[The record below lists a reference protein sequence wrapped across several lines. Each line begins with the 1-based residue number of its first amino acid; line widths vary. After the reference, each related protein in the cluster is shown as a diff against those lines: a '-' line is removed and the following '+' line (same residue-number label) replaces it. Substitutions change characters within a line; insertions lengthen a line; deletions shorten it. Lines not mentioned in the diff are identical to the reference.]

1 MSKFFGAGAADRG
14 AVSRPVDDLDVGQIW
29 RAVVARRLWII
40 IPTLLACIG
49 AAVAVNLMAPRYTAE
64 TRIFLQ
70 NGDNFYTRPGGAP
83 ELQGQIDG
91 EAVQSQV
98 QLIMSRDLAR
108 EAIRKLDLTNN
119 PLFNNPDAPPGL
131 VRRLTNAVGI
141 KSQAPAGNS
150 EERALDKFAERLQV
164 FQVGKSRVLA
174 IEFTAEDPDLA
185 ARVANTV
192 AELYIALQQTVKQ
205 EAARSASE
213 WLASNIEPLRKRV
226 AEAEARVEDFRAKTG
241 LLLGSGTATL
251 PTQQLADLSAQLAAS
266 RTAQSDAQAKA
277 KMIRSMLGSGN
288 LLEIPEVANNDL
300 VRRLTEQRIALRTQL
315 ALESRNLLPEH
326 PRIKELNAQLSDLD
340 GQIRMAAE
348 RAVRAFESDARLAGS
363 RVDSLVAAINA
374 QKQVAVDANE
384 NEVKL
389 RALELD
395 ARSEREQLEGFLA
408 KYREAQVRDS
418 RDAAPAD
425 ARIVS
430 RAVAPSA
437 PTFPK
442 KVPIILIA
450 TLATFALTSVA
461 VLSLELIS
469 GRATIAREEESYGP
483 APQPMTQA
491 TQEPFLTLPAPI
503 DAEFRDVV
511 APAAMSAEDPPDNAG
526 GSFDVILSKLALPE
540 HKGRGR
546 RLFVAE
552 ANVTAGSTDMARA
565 LARHLSRTAR
575 TVLINLVVVK
585 DVDFE
590 EPGLTD
596 LVTERAGFSEV
607 LGREAGSRLHVVA
620 HGTQPSEVLVRDP
633 DAVALS
639 LSALDQTY
647 EWVVC
652 GLSPGLDPAILGAFA
667 SRTDGSVLVSREAD
681 DEEATLKA
689 YQNLQGLGAQNI
701 VVAVTPS
708 ENDGPLHRAA

>member
-1 MSKFFGAGAADRG
+1 MSKFFGAGAADRD
-14 AVSRPVDDLDVGQIW
+14 AVLRPVDDLDVGQIW
-29 RAVVARRLWII
+29 RAIMARRLWII
-40 IPTLLACIG
+40 IPTVLACV
-49 AAVAVNLMAPRYTAE
+49 AAVVAVNLMAPRYTAE
-64 TRIFLQ
+64 TRVILQ
-70 NGDNFYTRPGGAP
+70 NGDNFYTRPGGAQ
-83 ELQGQIDG
+83 ELQGQIDS

-119 PLFNNPDAPPGL
+119 PLFNNPDASIGL
-131 VRRLTNAVGI
+131 VRRVMNALGVRGE
-141 KSQAPAGNS
+141 APRINP
-150 EERALDKFAERLQV
+150 EEQALDIFAQQLQV

-174 IEFTAEDPDLA
+174 IEFTSEDSDLA
-185 ARVANTV
+185 ARIANTV

-277 KMIRSMLGSGN
+277 NMIRSMLGSGN
-288 LLEIPEVANNDL
+288 LLEIPDVANNDL

-326 PRIKELNAQLSDLD
+326 PRIKELNAQLADLD
-340 GQIRMAAE
+340 SQIRLAAE

-363 RVDSLVAAINA
+363 RVDSLVAAINT

-430 RAVAPSA
+430 RAVAPSV
-437 PTFPK
+437 PSFPK
-442 KVPIILIA
+442 KIPIILIA
-450 TLATFALTSVA
+450 TLATFALTFVG
-461 VLSLELIS
+461 VLSLELVS
-469 GRATIAREEESYGP
+469 GRATVAREEESYGP
-483 APQPMTQA
+483 VAAPMTQA

-503 DAEFRDVV
+503 DAEFRDVGAQQ
-511 APAAMSAEDPPDNAG
+511 APSP
-526 GSFDVILSKLALPE
+526 GSSPGSSGTFDVILSKLALPE
-540 HKGRGR
+540 NNERGR

-552 ANVTAGSTDMARA
+552 ATVAAGNTDMARA
-565 LARHLSRTAR
+565 LARHLSRRAR
-575 TVLINLVVVK
+575 VVLINLVANR
-585 DVDFE
+585 DADFD

-596 LVTERAGFSEV
+596 LVTEHAGFSDV
-607 LGREAGSRLHVVA
+607 LGREAGSRLHVMA

-633 DAVALS
+633 DAIALS

-647 EWVVC
+647 DWVVC

-667 SRTDGSVLVSREAD
+667 SRTDGSVLVAREGES
-681 DEEATLKA
+681 EEATLSA
-689 YQNLQGLGAQNI
+689 YQNLQELGAQNI
-701 VVAVTPS
+701 VVAVTPA
-708 ENDGPLHRAA
+708 EDDGPLHRAA

>member
-1 MSKFFGAGAADRG
+1 MSKFFGAGAADRD
-14 AVSRPVDDLDVGQIW
+14 AVSRPVDDLDVGQVW

-49 AAVAVNLMAPRYTAE
+49 AAVAVNLLAPRYTAE

-108 EAIRKLDLTNN
+108 DAIRKLDLVNN
-119 PLFNNPDAPPGL
+119 PLFNNTDAAVGL
-131 VRRLTNAVGI
+131 VRGLMNAVGI

-174 IEFTAEDPDLA
+174 IEFTSEDPDLA
-185 ARVANTV
+185 ARIANTV
-192 AELYIALQQTVKQ
+192 AELYIGLQQTVKQ

-251 PTQQLADLSAQLAAS
+251 PTQQLADLSSQLAAS
-266 RTAQSDAQAKA
+266 RTTQSDAQAKA
-277 KMIRSMLGSGN
+277 KMIRSMLGAGN

-326 PRIKELNAQLSDLD
+326 PRIKELNAQLTDLD
-340 GQIRMAAE
+340 SQIRMAAE

-363 RVDSLVAAINA
+363 RVESLVAAINT

-450 TLATFALTSVA
+450 TLATFALTSVG

-469 GRATIAREEESYGP
+469 GRATVAREEESYGP
-483 APQPMTQA
+483 VPQPMTKA

-511 APAAMSAEDPPDNAG
+511 APAAMSPEAPPDNAG
-526 GSFDVILSKLALPE
+526 SSFDVILSKLALPE
-540 HKGRGR
+540 HKERGR

-552 ANVTAGSTDMARA
+552 AIVAVGNTDMARA
-565 LARHLSRTAR
+565 LARHLSRNAR
-575 TVLINLVVVK
+575 TVLINLVADK
-585 DVDFE
+585 DVGFE

-620 HGTQPSEVLVRDP
+620 HGTQPSEVLVSDP

-667 SRTDGSVLVSREAD
+667 SRTDGSILVAREGE
-681 DEEATLKA
+681 DEEATLSA
-689 YQNLQGLGAQNI
+689 YQNLQDLGAQNI
-701 VVAVTPS
+701 VVAVTPV